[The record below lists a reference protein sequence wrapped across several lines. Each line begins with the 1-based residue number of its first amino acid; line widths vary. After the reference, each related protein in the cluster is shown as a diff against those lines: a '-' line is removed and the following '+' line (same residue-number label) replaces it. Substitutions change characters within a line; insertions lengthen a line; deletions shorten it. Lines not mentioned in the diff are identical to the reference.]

1 MSNIVKRQDT
11 ALLGATFR
19 TTANALIING
29 KPSEH
34 DYDEAFR
41 ILSLMDGA
49 SSWWWGDLAVSREK
63 TYGSLKALAEKH
75 DKRYASIHAY
85 QTVASAYKADIRIST
100 LSFKHHQVAAAEP
113 DRIDWLEKA
122 QENGWTAAELK
133 KQIRLSKVERSR
145 SSEDNISIVKSDAI
159 TFLNSFDDNSVD
171 LILTDPPYMTD
182 VDDIDSFSQAW
193 IPLALSKLK
202 NTGRAY
208 VCIGAY
214 PKELYAYSRAAMPDQ
229 VLVWTYRNTLGP
241 SPKDMYKQNW
251 QAILY
256 YKMLEVPDLSCPI
269 MVEQFSVQ
277 DINAPDGRIGDRFH
291 AWQKP
296 IELGERFVRHSTKS
310 GDLVIDPFCGTGTF
324 LLAAA
329 SLGRIAQ
336 GADISDEMIKIAAS
350 RGCRVV

>member
-1 MSNIVKRQDT
+1 MSNIVKRQDA
-11 ALLGATFR
+11 ALLGATFEVQP
-19 TTANALIING
+19 NALIIKG
-29 KPSEH
+29 KPTER

-41 ILSLMDGA
+41 RLSLMDCA
-49 SSWWWGDLAVSREK
+49 SSWWWGDLAASQEK
-63 TYGSLKALAEKH
+63 TYGSLKTLA
-75 DKRYASIHAY
+75 DKYDKSYGSLNKCKYVSERYEL
-85 QTVASAYKADIRIST
+85 KNRFST
-100 LSFKHHQVAAAEP
+100 LGFLYHAIAAPEH
-113 DRIDWLEKA
+113 DRLDWLEKA
-122 QENGWTAAELK
+122 EENGWTSAELK
-133 KQIRLSKVERSR
+133 KQIRLSKVERS
-145 SSEDNISIVKSDAI
+145 SLSEDNISIVKSDAI
-159 TFLNSFDDNSVD
+159 SFLNSFDDNSVD

-182 VDDIDSFSQAW
+182 IEDIGAFSESW
-193 IPLALSKLK
+193 LPLALSKLK

-208 VCIGAY
+208 VCVGAY
-214 PKELYAYSRAAMPDQ
+214 PKELYAYSKAAMPDQ